1 MDLIQFIFSMLST
14 EQHNI
19 CVSHKYK
26 ILSTTHVFILFL
38 IFDKTRKEKKEI
50 ENSITHLLAKF
61 KINPVKYS

>member
-1 MDLIQFIFSMLST
+1 MDLIQFIFSVLST

-19 CVSHKYK
+19 CISLV
-26 ILSTTHVFILFL
+26 STTHVFILFL